1 MIKFSLVE
9 NLRKL
14 ANPIKSFFLENG
26 LLYLVKIFYVAE
38 VGPRFK
44 NNKNDKNVAKL
55 SRSDVLP
62 AYESDMAKMPTS
74 QEILNNRLYSKFSQ
88 NDQQRESP
96 NLRHWEFK
104 MAISFCYQNSNNIK
118 MTFSGTS
125 E

>member
-62 AYESDMAKMPTS
+62 ATVRVRYG
-74 QEILNNRLYSKFSQ
+74 Q
-88 NDQQRESP
+88 NA
-96 NLRHWEFK
+96 N
-104 MAISFCYQNSNNIK
+104 ISRNTK
-118 MTFSGTS
+118 
-125 E
+125 